1 MVKRSSTLPN
11 PKFLASRTGPVVHLP
26 KPLPVVLIHGGLY
39 DEPPVTP
46 ESFWV
51 MTGVAPMLKGR
62 NVEVILHER
71 PTEPTSWEQEAGVL
85 AATIEATG
93 FQQVALVAGSNG
105 CSAALRLLVDR
116 PDLVAR
122 TMLCWPAT
130 AGDPVVDEL
139 ARIII
144 SDVHGSDVADS
155 LLQGSPIRGITAEE
169 LGTISSECV
178 IYPSTPENQAH
189 RRSTVMQLLAT
200 IPGVMM
206 VGGSPEPF
214 HDDFADSLENFVDLV
229 EAFSK
234 IHHDD

>member
-1 MVKRSSTLPN
+1 M
-11 PKFLASRTGPVVHLP
+11 VHLP

-39 DEPPVTP
+39 DEPPVTA

-51 MTGVAPMLKGR
+51 ATGVAPMLKGR
-62 NVEVILHER
+62 NVDVLLHER
-71 PTEPTSWEQEAGVL
+71 PAEPTSWQHEAEVL
-85 AATIEATG
+85 VETIEVAG
-93 FQQVALVAGSNG
+93 HQEVALVAGSNG
-105 CSAALRLLVDR
+105 CSAALRLLIDR

-130 AGDPVVDEL
+130 AGEPVVDEL
-139 ARIII
+139 ANIII
-144 SDVHGSDVADS
+144 SDVHGSDVADA
-155 LLQGSPIRGITAEE
+155 LLSGEPVRGVTTEE
-169 LGTISSECV
+169 LAAITSECV

-189 RRSTVMQLLAT
+189 RRSTVMELLAT

-214 HDDFADSLENFVDLV
+214 HDDFADSLDNFVDLV

>member
-1 MVKRSSTLPN
+1 M
-11 PKFLASRTGPVVHLP
+11 VHLP

-39 DEPPVTP
+39 DESSVTAD
-46 ESFWV
+46 SFWV
-51 MTGVAPMLKGR
+51 ATGIVPMLKGR
-62 NVEVILHER
+62 NVELLVHER
-71 PTEPTSWEQEAGVL
+71 PAEPTSWRHEAEAL
-85 AATIEATG
+85 EAAIKAAGHE
-93 FQQVALVAGSNG
+93 QVALVAGSNG

-116 PDLVAR
+116 PELVAR

-130 AGDPVVDEL
+130 AGDPVIDQL

-144 SDVHGSDVADS
+144 TDVHGSAAADA
-155 LLQGSPIRGITAEE
+155 LLTGLPIRGLTAEE
-169 LGTISSECV
+169 LGTITSECV

-189 RRSTVMQLLAT
+189 RRSTVMELLAT

-214 HDDFADSLENFVDLV
+214 DDEFADSLENFVDLV